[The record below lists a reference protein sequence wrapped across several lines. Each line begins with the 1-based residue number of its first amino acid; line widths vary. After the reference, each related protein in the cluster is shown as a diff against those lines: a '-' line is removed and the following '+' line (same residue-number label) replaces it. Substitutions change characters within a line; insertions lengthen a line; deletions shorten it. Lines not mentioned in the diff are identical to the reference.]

1 MSDPERPRRA
11 LPWRAFAVGL
21 VLALAVGY
29 ALRPRV
35 ERGAAPARPA
45 PTAAPEAPGA
55 SNALAGS
62 GGAPQAPAPDG
73 MAESAASAP
82 AQTGPANP
90 SQAKPLAPFATLA
103 LSRADFPASG
113 SVVVKIDLGAPSGD
127 DKPRLVRMFSETD
140 QRGILTEARLDETR
154 TIGTIELDPNFLQ
167 PGEYFVEVT
176 TTERS
181 AFPVRRYAIVV
192 R

>member
-21 VLALAVGY
+21 LLALAVGY
-29 ALRPRV
+29 VLRPRV
-35 ERGAAPARPA
+35 ERSASPAEPA
-45 PTAAPEAPGA
+45 PPAAPEASGA
-55 SNALAGS
+55 LNALAGS
-62 GGAPQAPAPDG
+62 GGAPRAPDG

-113 SVVVKIDLGAPSGD
+113 SVVVKIDLGAPSAD

-181 AFPVRRYAIVV
+181 AFPLRRYAIVV